1 MQEPKVNY
9 EETRAK
15 MEEFRKSVQ
24 WRPIEQNMATD
35 SNKTMQ
41 QENIKEDIKEDSK
54 EESNDAREI

>member
-41 QENIKEDIKEDSK
+41 QENIKEYIK
-54 EESNDAREI
+54 